1 MLSLEE
7 AKKLAFQLKLS
18 AEYGESVQ
26 KIHSTILTGK
36 TDINLKDIGFNI
48 AFGVNDYKIGT
59 VLDNRDF
66 V

>member
-36 TDINLKDIGFNI
+36 TDINLKDIGNNYFYSQKLEKHN
-48 AFGVNDYKIGT
+48 
-59 VLDNRDF
+59 F